1 MRIIQQILLVSIS
14 FCAALTSSAQDIHFS
29 QYYNSP
35 LNLNPAMTGVM
46 DCNIRLVGNYRS
58 QWASV
63 LRSNAFKTF
72 AVSYDQKIPVGR
84 YDYFSFGLGLWGD
97 KAGAVSFATNQVKLS
112 ASYSK
117 RMGGGRN
124 SGHYLV
130 VGAEGGVA
138 QRSINFVAA
147 QYGTQYDAA
156 TGTYDAGRPSNETFT
171 RDNIVFGDFGAGLLW
186 FSNFAEHTSVYG
198 GLAMTH
204 LNSPS
209 VSFKDGA
216 TNSNE
221 EVVIYPKFT
230 FHAGGEVPLG
240 EKMTLVPSFVSFFQ
254 GPNMEINPGASFKFL
269 MNQNRRSYQAFQLG
283 AWYRI
288 GKHFDKPVTSDAI
301 ILATR
306 FEYET
311 FTLGLSYDINI
322 SPLRVASNGNG
333 GFEFS
338 LGYQICNNERRGVYC
353 PTF

>member
-1 MRIIQQILLVSIS
+1 MRVIRQLLCLVAC
-14 FCAALTSSAQDIHFS
+14 FATFTLANAQDIHFS

-72 AVSYDQKIPVGR
+72 AFSYDQKIPVGR
-84 YDYFSFGLGLWGD
+84 YDYFGVGLGLWGD
-97 KAGAVSFATNQVKLS
+97 KAGSVSFATNQAKLS
-112 ASYSK
+112 LSYSK
-117 RMGGGRN
+117 RMGGYRN

-138 QRSINFVAA
+138 QRSIDFVAT
-147 QYGTQYDAA
+147 QYGTQYDPT
-156 TGTYDAGRPSNETFT
+156 TGTYNAALPSNENFT
-171 RDNIVFGDFGAGLLW
+171 RDNLVFGDFGAGLLW
-186 FSNFAEHTSVYG
+186 FSNFDENLSAYG
-198 GLAMTH
+198 GLAFTH

-209 VSFKDGA
+209 VSFRDGA
-216 TNSNE
+216 TNARE
-221 EVVIYPKFT
+221 EVVIYPKVT

-240 EKMTLVPSFVSFFQ
+240 EKMTIVPSLVAFFQ
-254 GPNMEINPGASFKFL
+254 GPNMEINPGTSFKFL
-269 MNQNRRSYQAFQLG
+269 MSQSRRSYQAFQIG
-283 AWYRI
+283 AWYRL
-288 GKHFDKPVTSDAI
+288 GKHFEKPITSDAI
-301 ILATR
+301 VLSTR
-306 FEYET
+306 FEYEN
-311 FTLGLSYDINI
+311 FGLGLSYDINI

-338 LGYQICNNERRGVYC
+338 LSYQICNEERRGVYC